1 MDMLHTTEV
10 MAIFV
15 IFGQNLVAMATR
27 PLDPCN
33 QKCLLWIGRPQ
44 KLRVISNHIL
54 AISQRIAFICI
65 YSNFSP
71 DWLPW

>member
-15 IFGQNLVAMATR
+15 FWHILPKIWLPWQR

-33 QKCLLWIGRPQ
+33 QKCFLCIGRPQ
-44 KLRVISNHIL
+44 NYTLEPKILPIAVTQAKLCRFEASRQV
-54 AISQRIAFICI
+54 
-65 YSNFSP
+65 
-71 DWLPW
+71 